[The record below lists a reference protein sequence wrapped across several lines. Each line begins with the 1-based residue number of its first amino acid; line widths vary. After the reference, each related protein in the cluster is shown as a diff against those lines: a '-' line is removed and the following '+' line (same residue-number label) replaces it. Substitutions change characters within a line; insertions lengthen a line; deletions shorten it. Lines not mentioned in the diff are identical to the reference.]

1 MVLKDLFL
9 KSFILPSPINKL
21 NRRYS
26 INSFKTNNTK
36 NGVVLSLGLNE
47 EHGML
52 PGEGLI
58 HFERIQIHLV
68 RLELRFGQVRFG
80 PLRGQL
86 GVVDRSRSAHREVA
100 PSTQVAQV
108 VRQTLHLVIGQ
119 IVVVVDGTVP
129 CGLGH
134 AHRTTVRLQVEVLGG
149 RIRDDAVHASP
160 RRRIADRRVF
170 LEEEPGV
177 VGLPHQDHRE
187 RCVGPVGD
195 GGARALDRRR
205 LLLLDL
211 VDRALPVVVDP
222 GGEGVVARD
231 ERAQFLD
238 GDRLELLDG
247 GERRLLRVLEGEG
260 GVVCGGGEVFGGGDG
275 DHDWG
280 FQGFRGGHGG
290 AHHHAGLVGD
300 QRQVGDR
307 VVHPVGLA
315 VDLQQEVLCDD
326 FVHPSDGVHFDAL
339 GQATRGQLRVLLHLE
354 VPPFVRRQDYDQ
366 HLEPPVLPEELP
378 QTNFSERHRAPLQRN
393 CEPHSVVRGFMHQ
406 LQQK

>member
-1 MVLKDLFL
+1 
-9 KSFILPSPINKL
+9 
-21 NRRYS
+21 
-26 INSFKTNNTK
+26 
-36 NGVVLSLGLNE
+36 
-47 EHGML
+47 
-52 PGEGLI
+52 
-58 HFERIQIHLV
+58 
-68 RLELRFGQVRFG
+68 
-80 PLRGQL
+80 
-86 GVVDRSRSAHREVA
+86 
-100 PSTQVAQV
+100 V

-119 IVVVVDGTVP
+119 IVVVVDGAVP

-247 GERRLLRVLEGEG
+247 GERRLLRVLEGES

-280 FQGFRGGHGG
+280 FQCFGGVMVAPITMQGWRVTRGRL
-290 AHHHAGLVGD
+290 AMVWFTPLVLLLIFNRRYFAMTLSILLMVSILMHWVKQPAD
-300 QRQVGDR
+300 NSACCFTWKYP
-307 VVHPVGLA
+307 HL
-315 VDLQQEVLCDD
+315 
-326 FVHPSDGVHFDAL
+326 SDGRTTISTWSHQFSRKNFLKLISVSATAL
-339 GQATRGQLRVLLHLE
+339 HCNGTANLI
-354 VPPFVRRQDYDQ
+354 P
-366 HLEPPVLPEELP
+366 
-378 QTNFSERHRAPLQRN
+378 
-393 CEPHSVVRGFMHQ
+393 
-406 LQQK
+406 